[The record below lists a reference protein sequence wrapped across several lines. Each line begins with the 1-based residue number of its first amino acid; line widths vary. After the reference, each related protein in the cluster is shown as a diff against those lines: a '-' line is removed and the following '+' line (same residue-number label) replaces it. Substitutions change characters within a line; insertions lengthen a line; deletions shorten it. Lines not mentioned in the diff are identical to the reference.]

1 MSYRADLIIADGK
14 NLLWRTHDVD
24 QHRFARDGATAIGG
38 AEGFLRL
45 LHKLKREFH
54 GVVVVAWE
62 GVGVNWRMAVDP
74 AYKANRGK
82 RKPEQVAEHEAVMR
96 QVPILQGLL
105 SKLGVRQWHG
115 IDCEGDDVM
124 ATLAERAVTNTRTAA
139 GHAGFTASAKV
150 MIYSKDR
157 DLLQLVDDARGIR
170 QCIPEKSNGAA
181 AFMDRPVSSLGRFM
195 EEQDVLELDWGSGKT
210 SVTGISA
217 NRVTDFKGLA
227 GDSGDNIPG
236 VPGIGP
242 QKAAMLIQRFG
253 DLTAILNAAADGL
266 MQDNVKL
273 RDKLLDHVDLARRC
287 KLLASVKTDATIEEL
302 PRSRNEDDAHAA
314 MLDLGMLSLCESA
327 EFRRM
332 MEIGA

>member
-24 QHRFARDGATAIGG
+24 QHRFARDGSTAIGG

-45 LHKLKREFH
+45 LHKLKRELG

-62 GVGVNWRMAVDP
+62 GRGVNWRMAVDP
-74 AYKANRGK
+74 EYKANRGK

-105 SKLGVRQWHG
+105 SKLGVRQWQG
-115 IDCEGDDVM
+115 VDCEGDDVM
-124 ATLAERAVTNTRTAA
+124 ATLCERAVTNTRTAA
-139 GHAGFTASAKV
+139 GHAGFTHAAKV

-157 DLLQLVDDARGIR
+157 DLLQLVSDDRGVR
-170 QCIPEKSNGAA
+170 QCMPEKSNGAA
-181 AFMDRPVSSLGRFM
+181 AFMDRPASSLGRFM
-195 EEQDVLELDWGSGKT
+195 EEQDVIEVVG
-210 SVTGISA
+210 VPA
-217 NRVTDFKGLA
+217 NRVTDYKGLA
-227 GDSGDNIPG
+227 GDTGDNIPG
-236 VPGIGP
+236 VPGIGHK
-242 QKAAMLIQRFG
+242 KAVALIERFG
-253 DLTAILNAAADGL
+253 DLDAILNAAADGL

-287 KLLASVKTDATIEEL
+287 KLLASVRGDATIEEL
-302 PRSRNEDDAHAA
+302 PRSRSEDDAHAA
-314 MLDLGMLSLCESA
+314 MLDLGMMSLCVDT

>member
-45 LHKLKREFH
+45 LHKLKRELG

-74 AYKANRGK
+74 AYKANRSK

-115 IDCEGDDVM
+115 IDCEGDDVI
-124 ATLAERAVTNTRTAA
+124 ATLAERAVTNTRIAA

-170 QCIPEKSNGAA
+170 QCMPEKSNGAA

-195 EEQDVLELDWGSGKT
+195 EEQDVIEVVG
-210 SVTGISA
+210 VPA
-217 NRVTDFKGLA
+217 NRVTDYKGLA
-227 GDSGDNIPG
+227 GDTGDNIPG
-236 VPGIGP
+236 VPGVGHK
-242 QKAAMLIQRFG
+242 KAVALIERFG

-302 PRSRNEDDAHAA
+302 PRSRNEDDAHAT
-314 MLDLGMLSLCESA
+314 MLDLGMMSLCESA

-332 MEIGA
+332 MEIGV